1 MQRAPEIH
9 AQTLL
14 TFFDQDALEDVL
26 RRQLSRRFEV
36 YVELGTK
43 VEAFGQAAD
52 HVEVWLHESLDRNA
66 KEDTAR
72 VQYLVGTDGV
82 RRIVRSALG
91 FGFMP
96 GSCFERM
103 GIIYDDAVITGLED

>member
-26 RRQLSRRFEV
+26 RRQLSRHFGV
-36 YVELGTK
+36 HVELGTK

-66 KEDTAR
+66 KEDTVR
-72 VQYLVGTDGV
+72 VQYLVVTDGV
-82 RRIVRSALG
+82 RRIVRNALG

-96 GSCFERM
+96 DTRFERI
-103 GIIYDDAVITGLED
+103 G